1 MTSDVEAL
9 KPGDSQNTKMHTTSG
24 EIEGVLTCKS
34 DYRFILTVPADKL
47 GLAGL
52 WIVGLSTGFIYYDED
67 LTQRIPGPISINKAD
82 PVWIKPEG
90 DPIDHYKPYFV
101 GMPKDVSFE
110 PRPDFV
116 WNEPVDAPVKRTRL
130 YDTHVALGAK
140 MTPFAGWDMPLWYT
154 SVLQE
159 HLATRQAAG
168 LFDVTHMGVF
178 MAEGPDAAVFLDS
191 VCGNDVLFREVGESV
206 YTHFMDPDANVIDDL
221 IIYRIAKE
229 KYLLVV
235 NAANEDKDWAWLDAV
250 KDGEVVV
257 DRDRPWVTIFGRN
270 VILRNLK
277 DPKEGKDMLVDIAL
291 QGPLSR
297 EILCAIAE
305 PAEQRKIRR
314 LNRNQL
320 CQSVVGD
327 VNVIVSRT
335 GYTGEKMSF
344 ELFVHPDD
352 AVRFWNAIMEAGTP
366 MGMLPNGLGARD
378 SLRTEAG
385 LPLYGHEMGGDMN
398 LTIGEAGFLPFLKL
412 NSVWFI
418 GRDAFV
424 KREAERTGVV
434 ARFTFDEKAV
444 RMAHHGD
451 PVCDLKGR
459 MIGKVTSCAIDS
471 DGFLTGQAFIDRKAA
486 VEGTKIFIFQNAPN
500 WRQNP
505 PAQLTPGDRVAL
517 PGAATI
523 VSRYMK

>member
-1 MTSDVEAL
+1 
-9 KPGDSQNTKMHTTSG
+9 
-24 EIEGVLTCKS
+24 
-34 DYRFILTVPADKL
+34 
-47 GLAGL
+47 
-52 WIVGLSTGFIYYDED
+52 
-67 LTQRIPGPISINKAD
+67 
-82 PVWIKPEG
+82 
-90 DPIDHYKPYFV
+90 
-101 GMPKDVSFE
+101 MPKDVSLE
-110 PRPDFV
+110 ARPEFV
-116 WNEPVDAPVKRTRL
+116 WQEPVDAPVKRTRL

-140 MTPFAGWDMPLWYT
+140 MIPFAGWDMPVWYT

-159 HLATRQAAG
+159 HLATREAAG

-191 VCGNDVLFREVGESV
+191 VCGNDVLFRNIGESV

-221 IIYRIAKE
+221 IIYRIEKE

-235 NAANEDKDWAWLDAV
+235 NAANEEKDWAWLNAV
-250 KDGEVVV
+250 KNGDVQV
-257 DRDRPWVTIFGRN
+257 DRERPCVTIFGRN

-297 EILCAIAE
+297 DILCAIADA
-305 PAEQRKIRR
+305 AEQRKIRR

-320 CQSVVGD
+320 CQSELAG

-335 GYTGEKMSF
+335 GYTGEKMAF

-366 MGMLPNGLGARD
+366 LGMLPNGLGARD

-385 LPLYGHEMGGDMN
+385 LPLYGHEMGGEMN

-412 NSVWFI
+412 NSAWFI
-418 GRDAFV
+418 GREAFV

-471 DGFLTGQAFIDRKAA
+471 NGFLTGQAFVDRKAA

>member
-1 MTSDVEAL
+1 
-9 KPGDSQNTKMHTTSG
+9 
-24 EIEGVLTCKS
+24 
-34 DYRFILTVPADKL
+34 
-47 GLAGL
+47 
-52 WIVGLSTGFIYYDED
+52 
-67 LTQRIPGPISINKAD
+67 
-82 PVWIKPEG
+82 
-90 DPIDHYKPYFV
+90 
-101 GMPKDVSFE
+101 
-110 PRPDFV
+110 
-116 WNEPVDAPVKRTRL
+116 
-130 YDTHVALGAK
+130 
-140 MTPFAGWDMPLWYT
+140 
-154 SVLQE
+154 
-159 HLATRQAAG
+159 
-168 LFDVTHMGVF
+168 
-178 MAEGPDAAVFLDS
+178 
-191 VCGNDVLFREVGESV
+191 
-206 YTHFMDPDANVIDDL
+206 
-221 IIYRIAKE
+221 
-229 KYLLVV
+229 
-235 NAANEDKDWAWLDAV
+235 
-250 KDGEVVV
+250 
-257 DRDRPWVTIFGRN
+257 
-270 VILRNLK
+270 
-277 DPKEGKDMLVDIAL
+277 
-291 QGPLSR
+291 
-297 EILCAIAE
+297 
-305 PAEQRKIRR
+305 
-314 LNRNQL
+314 
-320 CQSVVGD
+320 
-327 VNVIVSRT
+327 
-335 GYTGEKMSF
+335 MSF

-412 NSVWFI
+412 NSAWFI